1 MAGDAVSRNM
11 VWKENGR
18 TMRIVFVGAGNVSI
32 GTAKALIKKG
42 HEVIIIETDKAKI
55 DELSEEIDCSF
66 LQGDGSQPNLLSEV
80 NPAQTDFLFCLT
92 DNDHANVIASLVGR
106 SLGFSRVVTSIVD
119 PQFEGICRELG
130 LKDTIIPS
138 RTISRYLEDLV
149 GGGENVELSTVIK
162 DEARFFTLIAKE
174 EDAVAAKDLKLPADA
189 KVICYY
195 RDGKFSHADEETTF
209 RIGDEVVILS
219 HSKNMPALQ
228 ERWQPKPAKEEL
240 ADSASKKN
248 K

>member
-1 MAGDAVSRNM
+1 M
-11 VWKENGR
+11 R
-18 TMRIVFVGAGNVSI
+18 TVFVGAGKVSI

-42 HEVIIIETDKAKI
+42 HEVVIIETDKARI
-55 DELSEEIDCSF
+55 DEVSEEMDCSF
-66 LQGDGSQPNLLSEV
+66 LQGDGSQPNILREV
-80 NPAQTDFLFCLT
+80 NPAHTDFLFCFT
-92 DNDHANVIASLVGR
+92 DSDQANVISSLVGR
-106 SLGFSRVVTSIVD
+106 SLGFKRVVTSIGD
-119 PQFEGICRELG
+119 PQFEGICHELG

-138 RTISRYLEDLV
+138 RTISRYLEDMV

-174 EDAVAAKDLKLPADA
+174 EDAVTAKDLKLPADA

-209 RIGDEVVILS
+209 RIGDEVVILT

-228 ERWQPKPAKEEL
+228 ERWEPKPTQEEP
-240 ADSASKKN
+240 ADAVSKK
-248 K
+248 KK

>member
-1 MAGDAVSRNM
+1 M
-11 VWKENGR
+11 R
-18 TMRIVFVGAGNVSI
+18 TVFVGAGEVSI

-42 HEVIIIETDKAKI
+42 HEVVIIETDKAKI
-55 DELSEEIDCSF
+55 DELSEVMDCSF
-66 LQGDGSQPNLLSEV
+66 LQGDGSQPNILREV
-80 NPAQTDFLFCLT
+80 NPAQTDFLYCLT
-92 DNDHANVIASLVGR
+92 DSDQANVIASLVGR
-106 SLGFSRVVTSIVD
+106 SLGFKRVVTRIGD
-119 PQFEGICRELG
+119 PQFEVICHELG

-138 RTISRYLEDLV
+138 RTISRYLEDMV
-149 GGGENVELSTVIK
+149 GGTENVDLSAVLK
-162 DEARFFTLIAKE
+162 DEARFFTLTAKE

-209 RIGDEVVILS
+209 RIGDEVVILT

-228 ERWQPKPAKEEL
+228 ERWQPKPAPEQSEESEPE
-240 ADSASKKN
+240 DSASKRN

>member
-1 MAGDAVSRNM
+1 M
-11 VWKENGR
+11 R
-18 TMRIVFVGAGNVSI
+18 TVFVGAGEVSI

-42 HEVIIIETDKAKI
+42 HEVVIIETDKAKI
-55 DELSEEIDCSF
+55 DELSEEMDCSF
-66 LQGDGSQPNLLSEV
+66 LQGDGSQPNILREV
-80 NPAQTDFLFCLT
+80 NPTQTDFLYCLT
-92 DNDHANVIASLVGR
+92 DSDQANVIASLVGR
-106 SLGFSRVVTSIVD
+106 SLGFKRVVTSIGD
-119 PQFEGICRELG
+119 PQFEGICHELG

-138 RTISRYLEDLV
+138 RTISRYLEDMV

-174 EDAVAAKDLKLPADA
+174 EEAVAAKDLKLPTDA

-209 RIGDEVVILS
+209 RIGDEVVILT

-228 ERWQPKPAKEEL
+228 ERWQPKSAQAES
-240 ADSASKKN
+240 ADAASPD
-248 K
+248 